1 MLVQWLNGGIV
12 VRESQSKITLAR
24 ASLAVGIVCV
34 VLAFWAL
41 MQGEAHDGVFGLA
54 LGAFLLACWRWGLAR
69 SK

>member
-1 MLVQWLNGGIV
+1 M
-12 VRESQSKITLAR
+12 RESQPKITLAM

-34 VLAFWAL
+34 VLACRSL
-41 MQGEAHDGVFGLA
+41 IQGEAHDGVFGLA

>member
-1 MLVQWLNGGIV
+1 M

-34 VLAFWAL
+34 ALAFWAL

-54 LGAFLLACWRWGLAR
+54 LGAFLLACWRWALPR
-69 SK
+69 SE